1 MPTIISE
8 MNLEDMILAYLRDKQ
23 GYEEGTTNDYVKDY
37 ALDTE
42 RVKRFLL
49 STQKKKVENTGCFAN
64 EFSERKFFTELA
76 RQLSNRGVTDV
87 LRKGFRFISELFD
100 LYYPL
105 PSELNPTA
113 QELYQKNIF
122 CITKELAYSKENDNR
137 IDLMVSLNGLPLITM
152 ELKNHY
158 TGQTVENAVK
168 QYQDDRDPK
177 DPLLAPKRCAVHFAV
192 DDDDIKMCTWLCGKG
207 SWFLS
212 FNKGLNGGAGNPVNP
227 NGVRTAYLWEEI
239 LSKESLSD
247 IIENYAQ
254 VVKRLD
260 PKTNTEKVSVVWP
273 RYHQL
278 DCVRKL
284 LAETKAK
291 GVGQKFLIQHSAG
304 SGKSNSITWLA
315 YQLVGLLDGTQALL
329 DSVIVVTDRIN
340 LDTQIRNNI
349 VAFKRLQNL
358 VAWADSA
365 ESLRDHLASGKKII
379 ITIVHKFPFILDAIG
394 TELQHKRF
402 GIIIDEAHSSQ
413 NGSLSAKMNIALGG
427 HAGDDEMDMEERL
440 AEIIE
445 GRKMV
450 KNANYYAFT
459 ATPKNKTLQ
468 MFGTPYPKPDGEIE
482 HRPFHEY
489 TTPLPKTIAVFGTPT
504 DKGKKCFHTYS
515 MRQAIEEGFIMDVLA
530 HYTTYNSYYK
540 IIKAIEEDPEF
551 DKKQAAKKLRA
562 FVESQPETIKQKASI
577 IVEHFHTQVIDKGK
591 VGGQARAMVVT
602 SSIMRAIE
610 FYYEIMRLLEERKS
624 PYKAIVAF
632 SGSKEYG
639 GKSVTEADI
648 NGFPS
653 KDIEENME
661 HDPYRI
667 LVVADKFQTGYD
679 QPLLHTMYV
688 DKVLT
693 DVKAVQTL
701 SRLNRCH
708 PKKRDTFV
716 LDFCNEA
723 ENIQQS
729 FQRFYKTT
737 ILSKETDPNK
747 LNDLITEIEEANI
760 YSEDDVRE
768 LNEKYWGWAA
778 RETLDPIINK
788 AVDKFKA
795 LDDNAK
801 IRCKSSM
808 KSFCRTY
815 PFIAAVMPYK
825 SVEWEM
831 LNTYYALLVSKLPK
845 LKTEDFTEGLIEA
858 IDFDQYRLIK
868 NEEKKIE
875 LENKNTEIEPIPVGG
890 PKAPQEP
897 EMAKLSDILDNFN
910 SINWQNIELAK
921 KQLDELPERL
931 VSDKSFVNAAK
942 NSNKETAMQQC
953 AASLMMIVAQML
965 SENTEFCRNYLDNP
979 DFMNFINQRVF
990 ESVYKDLTAKLHRVE
1005 DDKDVRNY
1013 IFDRLQ
1019 MDSSLSDMQIASEVV
1034 AKFGEKYGGMT
1045 ANNWRHI
1052 IEDYTSMIRFANQR
1066 PAKEISLK
1074 LKEAASPEKEE
1085 E

>member
-1 MPTIISE
+1 MPTDVSE
-8 MNLEDMILAYLRDKQ
+8 KQLETILVNYLRDVHLYEQ
-23 GYEEGTTNDYVKDY
+23 GVSEDYCKDY

-49 STQKKKVENTGCFAN
+49 STQKKKVENTACFSNAL
-64 EFSERKFFTELA
+64 SERKFFTELA
-76 RQLSNRGVTDV
+76 KQLANRGVTDV

-113 QELYQKNIF
+113 QELYKKNIF
-122 CITKELAYSKENDNR
+122 CVTKELAYSKENDNR

-168 QYQDDRDPK
+168 QYQTDRDPK

-207 SWFLS
+207 SWFLP

-227 NGVRTAYLWEEI
+227 KGVRTAYLWEEI
-239 LSKESLSD
+239 LAKESLSD

-254 VVKRLD
+254 VVKKKD
-260 PKTNTEKVSVVWP
+260 EKTGTEKTSVVWP

-278 DCVRKL
+278 DGVRRL
-284 LAETKAK
+284 LAATRQK
-291 GVGQKFLIQHSAG
+291 GVGQRFLIQHSAG

-340 LDTQIRNNI
+340 LDTQIKNNI

-365 ESLRDHLASGKKII
+365 DSLRKHLESGKKII

-394 TELQHKRF
+394 TELKHKRF

-413 NGSLSAKMNIALGG
+413 NGSLSAKMNIALSGN
-427 HAGDDEMDMEERL
+427 AVDDEMDLEDRL
-440 AEIIE
+440 LAVIE

-459 ATPKNKTLQ
+459 ATPKNKTLE
-468 MFGTPYPKPDGEIE
+468 MFGTPYQKPDGEIE

-489 TTPLPKTIAVFGTPT
+489 TMK
-504 DKGKKCFHTYS
+504 
-515 MRQAIEEGFIMDVLA
+515 QAIEEGFIMDVLA
-530 HYTTYNSYYK
+530 HYTTYDSYYK
-540 IIKAIEEDPEF
+540 LVKAINEDPEF
-551 DKKQAAKKLRA
+551 EKKQAQKKLRA
-562 FVESQPETIKQKASI
+562 FVESRPETIRQKASV
-577 IVEHFHTQVIDKGK
+577 IVEHFHTNVIGKGK

-602 SSIMRAIE
+602 SSILRAIE
-610 FYYEIMRLLEERKS
+610 FYDEITRLLEERKS

-632 SGSKEYG
+632 SGTKEYG
-639 GKSVTEADI
+639 GRTLTEADV

-716 LDFCNEA
+716 LDFCNDVED
-723 ENIQQS
+723 IQKS

-747 LNDLITEIEEANI
+747 LNDLIAEIESANI
-760 YSEDDVRE
+760 YTEEEVKA
-768 LNEKYWGWAA
+768 LNEKYWAA
-778 RETLDPIINK
+778 EPREMLDPIVNK
-788 AVDKFKA
+788 AVERFKW
-795 LDDNAK
+795 LDENDK
-801 IRCKSSM
+801 IRTKSSI
-808 KSFCRTY
+808 KSFLRTY
-815 PFIAAVMPYK
+815 TFIAAVMPYK
-825 SVEWEM
+825 SIEWEM
-831 LNTYYALLVSKLPK
+831 LNTYYSLLVHKLPV
-845 LKTEDFTEGLIEA
+845 LKDEDLTKGLIDA

-868 NEEKKIE
+868 NEEQKIE
-875 LENKNTEIEPIPVGG
+875 LENKDSEIDPIPVGN
-890 PKAPQEP
+890 PKGGKEP
-897 EMAKLSDILDNFN
+897 DMQKLSDILDEFN
-910 SINWQNIELAK
+910 KINWTNIEVVK
-921 KQLDELPERL
+921 QQLDELPTRL
-931 VSDKSFVNAAK
+931 QSDVTFVNAVK
-942 NSNKETAMQQC
+942 NSNRETAMQQC
-953 AASLMMIVAQML
+953 ASSMMAIVAGML
-965 SENTEFCRNYLDNP
+965 NENTEFCRYYLDHP
-979 DFMNFINQRVF
+979 DFMNAINQRVF
-990 ESVYKDLTAKLHRVE
+990 SYVYDQLNQESKAGESHPNTKYVFPGNDEVKFSIAAE
-1005 DDKDVRNY
+1005 DK
-1013 IFDRLQ
+1013 
-1019 MDSSLSDMQIASEVV
+1019 
-1034 AKFGEKYGGMT
+1034 
-1045 ANNWRHI
+1045 
-1052 IEDYTSMIRFANQR
+1052 
-1066 PAKEISLK
+1066 
-1074 LKEAASPEKEE
+1074 
-1085 E
+1085 